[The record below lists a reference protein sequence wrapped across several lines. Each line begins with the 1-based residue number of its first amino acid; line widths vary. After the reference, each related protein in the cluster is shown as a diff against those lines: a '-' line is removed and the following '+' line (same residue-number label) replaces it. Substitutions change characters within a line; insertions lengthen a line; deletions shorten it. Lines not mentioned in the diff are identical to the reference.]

1 MPSLNDSSVR
11 RELVRRARLL
21 EPDTIAL
28 WGRMTCP
35 QMLAHA
41 NDMLRMCVGDITTE
55 FQKLPFRF
63 PVVKHLA
70 IYWLPWGKGIPSAP
84 ELFRTT
90 DLDWNEEQRVL
101 PELLERVAR
110 RDPAVPLP
118 LHPFFGKI
126 SPRAWAV
133 LGYRH
138 TDHHLRQ
145 FGV

>member
-1 MPSLNDSSVR
+1 MRSLYDSSVR
-11 RELVRRARLL
+11 RDLVRRAHLL
-21 EPDTIAL
+21 EPETVAL

-41 NDMLRMCVGDITTE
+41 NDVLRMYLGEITTE
-55 FQKLPFRF
+55 YQKVPLRF
-63 PVVKHLA
+63 PIVKQLA

-84 ELFRTT
+84 ELFRAT
-90 DLDWNEEQRVL
+90 DIDWSEEQRVL
-101 PELLERVAR
+101 PLLLERIAT
-110 RDPAVPLP
+110 RDPSTPFP
-118 LHPFFGKI
+118 LHPFFGKL
-126 SPRAWAV
+126 SPRAWGV